1 MAADKNFESYAV
13 KDGVLIEDRTIPSE
27 DGNVLD
33 YADILKFSNCTN
45 ATVDGCMIH
54 GGTEDC
60 IDIVRGSGYTFRN
73 CTVFPFK
80 NGITIKGSADGV
92 LLENITIDG
101 HGKDC
106 DIDLG
111 QFDNYWHIG
120 RKPTRNIVIR
130 NVQMADGSRVV
141 VRTWD
146 AVVPL
151 IENSNV
157 KLVKMPKILW
167 WPYFVFR
174 AIQTRGIRNLK
185 KPVDSD
191 TFISTT

>member
-1 MAADKNFESYAV
+1 
-13 KDGVLIEDRTIPSE
+13 
-27 DGNVLD
+27 
-33 YADILKFSNCTN
+33 
-45 ATVDGCMIH
+45 
-54 GGTEDC
+54 
-60 IDIVRGSGYTFRN
+60 
-73 CTVFPFK
+73 
-80 NGITIKGSADGV
+80 
-92 LLENITIDG
+92 
-101 HGKDC
+101 
-106 DIDLG
+106 
-111 QFDNYWHIG
+111 
-120 RKPTRNIVIR
+120 
-130 NVQMADGSRVV
+130 MADESPVV

-146 AVVPL
+146 AEIPL